1 MNHEEQS
8 AIVNA
13 FCDLSC
19 NDDAII
25 ANTVAQMRGWP
36 VRADGLTLTEHAEEL
51 LAVRSSASST
61 SSLSTHS
68 GTLTRSPDTSLASGF
83 PSRTRPRRARAP
95 RAGDDTLAMS
105 PDTPLASSMSGDDTL
120 AVSPDTSLASSMS
133 RLSLEERWPDLVKQ
147 VRDVDDTEVSGDDTL
162 AVSPDTSLASSMS
175 RLSLEERWPDLVKQ
189 VRDADDT
196 EVEKAPPVIESW
208 DGAIIALTQLRE
220 EHDCRI
226 IELNNE
232 IAELKEKASENIKL
246 KRDIIL
252 LKFDKDRVFEKGYE
266 AGLRDGLDYAA
277 PPKCCKQHGTW
288 VCKCNK

>member
-8 AIVNA
+8 AI
-13 FCDLSC
+13 
-19 NDDAII
+19 
-25 ANTVAQMRGWP
+25 VAQMRGWP

-95 RAGDDTLAMS
+95 RAGDDTLAVS
-105 PDTPLASSMSGDDTL
+105 PDTPLASSM
-120 AVSPDTSLASSMS
+120 
-133 RLSLEERWPDLVKQ
+133 
-147 VRDVDDTEVSGDDTL
+147 SGDDTL

>member
-8 AIVNA
+8 A
-13 FCDLSC
+13 
-19 NDDAII
+19 
-25 ANTVAQMRGWP
+25 AQMRGWP

-68 GTLTRSPDTSLASGF
+68 GTLTMTAPDTSLASSF
-83 PSRTRPRRARAP
+83 PSRTRARAP
-95 RAGDDTLAMS
+95 RAGDDTLAVS

-133 RLSLEERWPDLVKQ
+133 RLSLEERCPDLVKQ
-147 VRDVDDTEVSGDDTL
+147 VRDV
-162 AVSPDTSLASSMS
+162 
-175 RLSLEERWPDLVKQ
+175 
-189 VRDADDT
+189 DDT

-266 AGLRDGLDYAA
+266 TGLRDGLDYAA